1 MTKAP
6 AFRCCQP
13 GLLFEA
19 VDRDAGIFLDLA
31 QIFIQE
37 TIARFDDIA
46 RMSAAGAYSGMGHEA
61 HSLKGTVGAVGAAGL
76 VQLLQHIEAAG
87 LQHRRPCSEAQL
99 AQLRQ
104 GLQLARGD
112 MDAYTAMLKQSL

>member
-1 MTKAP
+1 MKHPP

-31 QIFIQE
+31 QLFVQE

-46 RMSAAGAYSGMGHEA
+46 RLSAARAYNDMGHEA
-61 HSLKGTVGAVGAAGL
+61 HSLKGTVGAVGADGL
-76 VQLLQHIEAAG
+76 VLLLQDIERNG
-87 LQHRRPCSEAQL
+87 LQHRRPCSDAQL

-104 GLQLARGD
+104 GLQLARDD
-112 MDAYTAMLKQSL
+112 MDAYIAAL